1 MNYKYK
7 TTKDLKKIFV
17 QKLKIDYLSSSLN
30 MLFFIKAGLNKYTI
44 VVVTNRTS
52 PALCGF

>member
-30 MLFFIKAGLNKYTI
+30 MLFFIKAGWNKYT
-44 VVVTNRTS
+44 
-52 PALCGF
+52 LW

>member
-30 MLFFIKAGLNKYTI
+30 MLFFIKAGLNKYT
-44 VVVTNRTS
+44 
-52 PALCGF
+52 FW

>member
-17 QKLKIDYLSSSLN
+17 QKLKIDYLSSSLKHVI
-30 MLFFIKAGLNKYTI
+30 LYKSRIE
-44 VVVTNRTS
+44 
-52 PALCGF
+52 